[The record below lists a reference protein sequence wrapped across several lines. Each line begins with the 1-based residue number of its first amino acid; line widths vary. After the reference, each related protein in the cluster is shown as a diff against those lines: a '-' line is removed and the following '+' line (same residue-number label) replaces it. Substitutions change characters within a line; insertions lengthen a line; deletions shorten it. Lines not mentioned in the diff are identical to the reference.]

1 MVRRAPQETVSASPS
16 KRRSFPL
23 LNLARKFLGESLF
36 RNSAALV
43 IDLGIGAVCGYGAL
57 TILTHVFS
65 KNDIGLSATAVA
77 ACSMICFITE
87 FGIGY
92 SVPRFLAT
100 AKNREAMINT
110 VFTAVLT
117 ATFIGAVIFL
127 TLPYARKLY
136 PLGGVAFA
144 IAFVATACFQ
154 ASQAVLSTVLV
165 ADRAA
170 DKMVFFG
177 TIPAFSRLAA
187 PAALSFLGAL
197 GSFVS
202 RVVPDFVGCVVF
214 GTLVRRRGHRFRLK
228 IDIPETRDLV
238 KFSAGMYVANL
249 VGGIPQLILPLLVL
263 SRVGASQAAF
273 WSIAMAIGA
282 LLYQLTGAV
291 NSALL
296 PEVSFRPME
305 RRALLRRATF
315 MSTAL
320 MVPALVVAF
329 FIAPFILRIFGE
341 SYVSGALVPLRW
353 LIATG
358 FITIV
363 NYIGSSILF
372 IAKKS
377 TMITIGSLVEA
388 ITVLVL
394 VMVWATNV
402 TQIAIAWTIANA
414 AYTVLYCLF
423 AFLALREVGG
433 RWEDLGGVQPVL
445 TDTSAPADP
454 TATSQLRALNML
466 ATLAEEQ
473 RAADVYWPYYPSM
486 TATQGLFSIAAFR
499 AAERQRREN
508 TGGADSAREARP
520 PRDARPASDDRE
532 HRQAFELLFKMAEL
546 QRTKPDSPDNVLS
559 DSRRLSRDRPRP
571 RQ

>member
-1 MVRRAPQETVSASPS
+1 
-16 KRRSFPL
+16 
-23 LNLARKFLGESLF
+23 
-36 RNSAALV
+36 
-43 IDLGIGAVCGYGAL
+43 
-57 TILTHVFS
+57 
-65 KNDIGLSATAVA
+65 
-77 ACSMICFITE
+77 
-87 FGIGY
+87 
-92 SVPRFLAT
+92 
-100 AKNREAMINT
+100 MINT
-110 VFTAVLT
+110 VFTAVLG
-117 ATFIGAVIFL
+117 ATMIGAIIFL

-136 PLGGVAFA
+136 PLGGLAFG

-202 RVVPDFVGCVVF
+202 RVIPDFVGCAVF
-214 GTLVRRRGHRFRLK
+214 GALVVKRGHRFRLK
-228 IDIPETRDLV
+228 VNIPETRDLV

-249 VGGIPQLILPLLVL
+249 LGGIPQLILPLLVL
-263 SRVGASQAAF
+263 SRIGASQAAF
-273 WSIAMAIGA
+273 WSIAMAVGA
-282 LLYQLTGAV
+282 LLYQVTGAV

-305 RRALLRRATF
+305 RRALLRRATY
-315 MSTAL
+315 MTTTL

-329 FIAPFILRIFGE
+329 FIAPFILGIFGK

-353 LIATG
+353 LIVTG

-363 NYIGSSILF
+363 NYLGSSILF

-377 TMITIGSLVEA
+377 TMLMIGSLVEA
-388 ITVLVL
+388 ITVLGL

-402 TQIAIAWTIANA
+402 TQVAIAWTIANA

-423 AFLALREVGG
+423 AFLALREVDG
-433 RWEDLGGVQPVL
+433 RWQDLGGPQPV
-445 TDTSAPADP
+445 PAG
-454 TATSQLRALNML
+454 TATSAELTASSQMRALNML
-466 ATLAEEQ
+466 ETMAKQQQAVDMYL
-473 RAADVYWPYYPSM
+473 PYHPSV

-499 AAERQRREN
+499 AAERQRQQYSRDTDAVHATRPTSKE
-508 TGGADSAREARP
+508 RP
-520 PRDARPASDDRE
+520 PSEDRE

-546 QRTKPDSPDNVLS
+546 QRTEPGSTVNDLK
-559 DSRRLSRDRPRP
+559 DSRRLPQDR
-571 RQ
+571 